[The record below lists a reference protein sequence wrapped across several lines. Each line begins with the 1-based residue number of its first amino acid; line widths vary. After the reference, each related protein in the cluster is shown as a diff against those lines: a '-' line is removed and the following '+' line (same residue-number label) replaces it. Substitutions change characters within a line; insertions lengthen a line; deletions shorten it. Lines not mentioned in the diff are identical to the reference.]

1 MIAQA
6 LANDSAFVRVAKGVY
21 ALRALAGSVTP
32 AYKSPGRSRRENLR
46 PPRPPRAPAATLLLE
61 AFEDDFDGEEEE
73 EVRAALALEAPMVA
87 LRMRRRRHAAAGGV
101 RGQLWR
107 RGGGIGAHVASPS
120 SRWLACLLQRCAHV

>member
-1 MIAQA
+1 MALLIFCMPTHQLHWANEQVMLQA

-73 EVRAALALEAPMVA
+73 EVRAALALNPGGRFACSPSG
-87 LRMRRRRHAAAGGV
+87 HAAAGGV
-101 RGQLWR
+101 
-107 RGGGIGAHVASPS
+107 
-120 SRWLACLLQRCAHV
+120 